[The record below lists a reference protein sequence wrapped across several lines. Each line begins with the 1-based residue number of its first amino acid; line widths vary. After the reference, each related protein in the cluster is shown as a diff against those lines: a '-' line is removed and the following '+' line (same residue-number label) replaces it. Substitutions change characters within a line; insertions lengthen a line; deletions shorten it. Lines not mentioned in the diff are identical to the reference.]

1 MIQKKKKKHNK
12 TLLSLVRFHY
22 GKIVYLLQFSFLD
35 LKNKQ
40 TTNQK
45 KKTPLGIVVEV
56 IQCEGSRFGHLN
68 KDSF

>member
-45 KKTPLGIVVEV
+45 KKP
-56 IQCEGSRFGHLN
+56 H
-68 KDSF
+68 

>member
-1 MIQKKKKKHNK
+1 MIQKKKNNK
-12 TLLSLVRFHY
+12 TLLSLVRFHC

-40 TTNQK
+40 STKKK
-45 KKTPLGIVVEV
+45 KKTKPPLGIVVEV

-68 KDSF
+68 EDSF

>member
-12 TLLSLVRFHY
+12 TLLSLVRFHC

-45 KKTPLGIVVEV
+45 KKP
-56 IQCEGSRFGHLN
+56 H
-68 KDSF
+68 